1 MNGQE
6 KKCLQC
12 VKCGDSNCIINQV
25 HELEQSQVDFTFKM
39 HTRFVEIAKENELLK
54 AENEKLIKEVARL
67 KADIAHIYKGLH

>member
-1 MNGQE
+1 
-6 KKCLQC
+6 
-12 VKCGDSNCIINQV
+12 
-25 HELEQSQVDFTFKM
+25 M